1 MNNPIEYGFKD
12 YLGNIWPNNFVDI
25 YNQFNEQVVKRDL
38 PNLCAQSRA
47 ELEFYKDQRH
57 KQFIQLC
64 EIASESNN
72 N

>member
-1 MNNPIEYGFKD
+1 MIID
-12 YLGNIWPNNFVDI
+12 YKPRPKKTNSIIVLIAVI
-25 YNQFNEQVVKRDL
+25 NEQVVKRDL
-38 PNLCAQSRA
+38 PNLCAQSKA

-57 KQFIQLC
+57 KHFIQLC

>member
-1 MNNPIEYGFKD
+1 MNNLNYGFKD
-12 YLGNIWPNNFVDI
+12 YLGNTWHNNFVDT
-25 YNQFNEQVVKRDL
+25 YNMFNAQVVKRDL
-38 PNLCAQSRA
+38 PNLCAQSKA

-57 KQFIQLC
+57 KHFIQLC